1 MMEKV
6 EIAIRPQI
14 IKWGQWV
21 HIPYHASGF
30 ILSFLHKSSHKT
42 ETAKDNSAG
51 GRHRYLCRHTRWNT
65 WCRVQRSY
73 PLKQDASSIM
83 DWSIDIQTLDQIAT
97 ELTCSIA
104 QPRTV
109 KLKLESGP
117 LIFIQNLIFL
127 SVVLIHGLRRHF
139 PPY

>member
-1 MMEKV
+1 MPVVLFLAFSTKAP
-6 EIAIRPQI
+6 IKQKLQKIILLGGDTDTCAAII
-14 IKWGQWV
+14 GGILG
-21 HIPYHASGF
+21 AGF
-30 ILSFLHKSSHKT
+30 
-42 ETAKDNSAG
+42 KD
-51 GRHRYLCRHTRWNT
+51 HT
-65 WCRVQRSY
+65 